1 MKLAMIGT
9 GKLGSAL
16 LAGMLSRGVLAPEDM
31 GLLSRDPQKTGRAA
45 ERFGAPVIGRGD
57 LATAEYILLC
67 VQPGAFQEV
76 AAWAGGHPAGYISTL
91 AGVTTGALRQ
101 RLGSGRV
108 VRAMPSLAAT
118 IGRSQTALTATP
130 GAEAAGDLAFARGLF
145 GAVGDTY
152 DIPEAL
158 FDTFTGMSAS
168 GLAYT
173 AVFAEAL
180 ADGGV
185 RMGLPRPLAN
195 ELAQKLLVSSGE
207 LLAERP
213 HPALLKDEVCSP
225 GGTTIAGIRALERS
239 GFRASVMDAV
249 EAATRRGHE
258 LGRGEPETETGDS

>member
-1 MKLAMIGT
+1 M
-9 GKLGSAL
+9 
-16 LAGMLSRGVLAPEDM
+16 AG
-31 GLLSRDPQKTGRAA
+31 
-45 ERFGAPVIGRGD
+45 
-57 LATAEYILLC
+57 
-67 VQPGAFQEV
+67 
-76 AAWAGGHPAGYISTL
+76 WAGGHSAGYISTL
-91 AGVTTGALRQ
+91 AGVTTGTLSRC
-101 RLGSGRV
+101 LGSERA

-130 GAEAAGDLAFARGLF
+130 GAEAAGDLAFAQGLF

-152 DIPEAL
+152 RIPEHL

-168 GLAYT
+168 GLAYA

-195 ELAQKLLVSSGE
+195 ELAQKLLVSGGE

-213 HPALLKDEVCSP
+213 HPAMLKDEVCSP
-225 GGTTIAGIRALERS
+225 GGTTIAGIRALEGGNFRRS
-239 GFRASVMDAV
+239 VIDAV

-258 LGRGEPETETGDS
+258 LGRGERETGDS